1 MTNLVLWATFV
12 VMTIGAV
19 IFALRAASE
28 RRHPGLEFY
37 LVKLL
42 RSAMGSDTL
51 PEYGF
56 RRLGTTAPFTGGVLS
71 TGQKL
76 YYLQQLLEFVIPVE
90 QDRAEMV

>member
-12 VMTIGAV
+12 VMTIRAV

-56 RRLGTTAPFTGGVLS
+56 RRLGTTAPFTGGALT

-76 YYLQQLLEFVIPVE
+76 YYLQQLLEVAIPVE